1 MNDTAYLLYHWTGWD
16 ELPSDT
22 IICVDK
28 DEALE
33 MFMTLVEEEMYIT
46 FAYMTQDELEGRDWV
61 DMAKWL
67 TYENGTLWNVMEVP
81 IIYGDS
87 CC

>member
-1 MNDTAYLLYHWTGWD
+1 MNNTAYLLYHWTGWD

-22 IICVDK
+22 IICTDK

-33 MFMTLVEEEMYIT
+33 MFMAFIEEEIYMT
-46 FAYMTQDELEGRDWV
+46 FLWMTQDELEGRDWV

-67 TYENGTLWNVMEVP
+67 TYDNGTLWDVMEVP

>member
-1 MNDTAYLLYHWTGWD
+1 MNNTAYLLYHWTGWD

-22 IICVDK
+22 IICTDK

-33 MFMTLVEEEMYIT
+33 LFMALVEEEMYIT

-67 TYENGTLWNVMEVP
+67 TYDNGTLWNVMEVP

-87 CC
+87 CR

>member
-1 MNDTAYLLYHWTGWD
+1 MNNTAYLLYHWTGWD

-22 IICVDK
+22 IICTDK
-28 DEALE
+28 DETLE
-33 MFMTLVEEEMYIT
+33 LFMALVEEEMYIT

-67 TYENGTLWNVMEVP
+67 TYDNGTLWNVMEVP

>member
-1 MNDTAYLLYHWTGWD
+1 MNDVAYLLYHWTGWD

-22 IICVDK
+22 IICTNK

-33 MFMTLVEEEMYIT
+33 LFMALVEEEMYIT

-67 TYENGTLWNVMEVP
+67 TYDNGTLWNVMEVP
-81 IIYGDS
+81 IIYGDTG
-87 CC
+87 C

>member
-1 MNDTAYLLYHWTGWD
+1 MA
-16 ELPSDT
+16 
-22 IICVDK
+22 
-28 DEALE
+28 
-33 MFMTLVEEEMYIT
+33 LVEEEMYIT

-67 TYENGTLWNVMEVP
+67 TYDNGTLWNVMEVP